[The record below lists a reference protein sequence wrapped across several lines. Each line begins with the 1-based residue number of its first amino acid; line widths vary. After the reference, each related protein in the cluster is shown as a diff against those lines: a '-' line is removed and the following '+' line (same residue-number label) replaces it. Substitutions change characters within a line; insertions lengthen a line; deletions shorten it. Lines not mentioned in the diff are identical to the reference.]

1 MSSSVS
7 WHVLYKIAN
16 APINPFPFPHIYVRD
31 VFPPDFYR
39 ELRAHLPPVESL
51 KSLRTLG
58 RVTPDYPES
67 RQVLPL
73 SVDAVQTLDE
83 PFRSFWDH
91 LASWL
96 LGGQFGQ
103 ILLPRFAE
111 YLEARFG
118 DLRQVRFRDEALIV
132 QDYSTY
138 SLGPHSDSP
147 YKVAAFLFYL
157 PQDDSLS
164 HLGTSLY
171 VPKSPDFRSTSG
183 VHYKFA
189 DFERVAT
196 MPFLP
201 NSLFAF
207 LKTDTSFHG
216 VEPIAEPNIRRDL
229 LLYDIK
235 VHNPPEQARD
245 QKDAQPAAANKP
257 VASFSF

>member
-16 APINPFPFPHIYVRD
+16 APINPFPFPHLYVRD

-39 ELRAHLPPVESL
+39 ELRTHLPPPGAL
-51 KSLRTLG
+51 KSLRSLG
-58 RVTPDYPES
+58 RVTGDYPDT

-83 PFRSFWDH
+83 PYRSFWDG

-96 LGGQFGQ
+96 LSGQFGQ

-111 YLEARFG
+111 FLESRFG
-118 DLRQVRFRDEALIV
+118 DLRQVRFHDEALLV

-147 YKVAAFLFYL
+147 SKVAAFLFYL
-157 PQDDSLS
+157 PQDETLS

-171 VPKSPDFRSTSG
+171 VPKSPDLRFPSG
-183 VHYKFA
+183 PHHKFA

-216 VEPIAEPNIRRDL
+216 VEPITEPNIRRDL

-235 VHNPPEQARD
+235 VHNPPDLARD
-245 QKDAQPAAANKP
+245 GKEAQPAAAKTAAN
-257 VASFSF
+257 FSF

>member
-16 APINPFPFPHIYVRD
+16 APINPFPFPHLYIRD

-39 ELRAHLPPVESL
+39 ELRAHLPPPEALQSLRSL
-51 KSLRTLG
+51 K
-58 RVTPDYPES
+58 RVTSDYPDT

-73 SVDAVQTLDE
+73 SVEAVQTLDQ
-83 PFRSFWDH
+83 PFRAFWDE

-96 LGGQFGQ
+96 LGGRFGQ

-118 DLRQVRFRDEALIV
+118 DPRQVRFHDEALLV
-132 QDYSTY
+132 QDSSTY

-171 VPKSPDFRSTSG
+171 VPRSPDLRTTSG
-183 VHYKFA
+183 VHYEFA

-216 VEPIAEPNIRRDL
+216 VEPINEPNVRRDL

-235 VHNPPEQARD
+235 VANPPEQARGG
-245 QKDAQPAAANKP
+245 KEIPSAAGKPAAN
-257 VASFSF
+257 FSF

>member
-16 APINPFPFPHIYVRD
+16 APINPFPFPHLYVRD

-39 ELRAHLPPVESL
+39 ELRAHLPPTEAL
-51 KSLRTLG
+51 KSLRSLG
-58 RVTPDYPES
+58 RVTDTYPDT

-73 SVDAVQTLDE
+73 SVDTVQALDE
-83 PFRSFWDH
+83 PFRSFWDN

-103 ILLPRFAE
+103 ILLPRFADF
-111 YLEARFG
+111 LEGRFG
-118 DLRQVRFRDEALIV
+118 DLRQVRFHDEALLV
-132 QDYSTY
+132 QDHSTY

-147 YKVAAFLFYL
+147 SKVAAFLFYL
-157 PQDDSLS
+157 PQDDKLS

-171 VPKSPDFRSTSG
+171 VPRSPDLRFNSG
-183 VHYKFA
+183 AHYQFA

-196 MPFLP
+196 MPFVP

-207 LKTDTSFHG
+207 LKTENSFHG
-216 VEPIAEPNIRRDL
+216 VEPIAEPSIRRDL

-235 VHNPPEQARD
+235 VHNPPERARD
-245 QKDAQPAAANKP
+245 SQETQPAGAKP
-257 VASFSF
+257 AASFTF

>member
-1 MSSSVS
+1 MSSSVR

-16 APINPFPFPHIYVRD
+16 APVSLFPFPHLYVRE

-39 ELRAHLPPVESL
+39 TLRAHLPPVEAL
-51 KSLRTLG
+51 KDLKALG
-58 RVTPDYPES
+58 RVGGDYPDT
-67 RQVLPL
+67 RKVLPL
-73 SVDAVQTLDE
+73 VEESMSTLGE
-83 PFRSFWDH
+83 PFRGFWGEI
-91 LASWL
+91 ASWL

-103 ILLPRFAE
+103 IILSRFGE
-111 YLEARFG
+111 YLESRFG
-118 DLRQVRFRDEALIV
+118 DPRQVQFYDEALVV

-157 PQDDSLS
+157 PEDDSLA

-183 VHYKFA
+183 SHYPFS
-189 DFERVAT
+189 DFERVVT

-207 LKTDTSFHG
+207 LKTDFSFHG
-216 VEPIAEPNIRRDL
+216 VEPIAEPNVRRDL

-235 VHNPPEQARD
+235 VARPPELARSGSE
-245 QKDAQPAAANKP
+245 AQPAAATPAAN
-257 VASFSF
+257 FSF